1 MGCRNSELPPFDLEL
16 GCSTVTGAGGHVPPD
31 TGDFAPLLTMEPG
44 RGAKANM
51 ADSGPHYLESWTFP
65 LAFGMHAWEKTFE
78 TELQR
83 DF

>member
-1 MGCRNSELPPFDLEL
+1 M
-16 GCSTVTGAGGHVPPD
+16 PPD

-65 LAFGMHAWEKTFE
+65 LAFGMHAWETFE